1 MAVLKDI
8 ACTRCETLSEAM
20 WPVDRS
26 CGIAPCASC
35 GRATAHE
42 SRCTGGLKSRW
53 RYADWSGYNATGAVT
68 IGTPTAEYV
77 SDDMSTE
84 TRVEHYRGGTCDMQP
99 RFQNTDVRDERRDR
113 RTHAAK
119 QRAGK
124 GRLAVDSKRA
134 TSARA
139 RGA

>member
-8 ACTRCETLSEAM
+8 ACTRCETESEAM
-20 WPVDRS
+20 WPPERTT
-26 CGIAPCASC
+26 GAAPCASC
-35 GRATAHE
+35 GRPTAHE

-53 RYADWSGYNATGAVT
+53 RYADWSGYDATGAVT
-68 IGTPTAEYV
+68 HGKPTAEYV

-84 TRVEHYRGGTCDMQP
+84 TPVGHYRGGTCDTRP

-113 RTHAAK
+113 RAHARK

-124 GRLAVDSKRA
+124 GRITLDSKRA
-134 TSARA
+134 TSAR
-139 RGA
+139 

>member
-8 ACTRCETLSEAM
+8 ACTRCETTSEAL
-20 WPVDRS
+20 WPAERS
-26 CGIAPCASC
+26 CGVAPCVTC
-35 GRATAHE
+35 GCVTAHE

-53 RYADWSGYNATGAVT
+53 RFADWGGYDATGAVT
-68 IGTPTAEYV
+68 GGTPTAEHV

-84 TRVEHYRGGTCDMQP
+84 TRVGHYRGGTCDTRP
-99 RFQNTDVRDERRDR
+99 RFQNTDVKDERRDR

-119 QRAGK
+119 QRAGR
-124 GRLAVDSKRA
+124 GRIVMDTKRA
-134 TSARA
+134 TSART

>member
-8 ACTRCETLSEAM
+8 VCMRCGHWTEGM
-20 WPVDRS
+20 WPAENQHGVAD
-26 CGIAPCASC
+26 CPVCIAV
-35 GRATAHE
+35 TAHQ
-42 SRCTGGLKSRW
+42 SACTGGLKSRW
-53 RYADWSGYNATGAVT
+53 RFADWGGYDARGAIT
-68 IGTPTAEYV
+68 SGTPTAEHV

-84 TRVEHYRGGTCDMQP
+84 TRVGHYRGGTCDTQP

-119 QRAGK
+119 QRAGR
-124 GRLAVDSKRA
+124 GRIVMDTKRA
-134 TSARA
+134 TSART